1 LAQGHQR
8 RTVVTSRRGAAHG
21 RLPRRG
27 CRPSPK
33 MPAPQPQIAG
43 STGDGIDGAAESVSA
58 ALRHRIGRKV
68 FRQEPKAHVGRS
80 LRLGPGVG
88 PGVVQR
94 RRPPQQNSSPS
105 SVPVAL
111 RVADLRVT
119 DNGLDVALQDIGD
132 PAFPSAPSRSGPR
145 DVWKRQQIH
154 KQLSAPSPERPLA
167 HFKQDWCILREDRRQ
182 PPRPLLRAARG
193 PVAGS
198 VSSHGD
204 GGEVARG
211 RRPSTSEVPTAPA
224 SAAAVAALAEVAA
237 SPTAPAVGSSMTDA
251 RPTRKLTKM
260 ITASPSGSPSS
271 SPSPVPGV
279 RAKVSGAKA
288 AAALAV
294 VPAPTTTTTSTQHEE
309 QMEIE
314 PPRWQPQQ
322 PSGKRGMPEAGHVL
336 DGRGHKL
343 RREKPFMATDEEED
357 EDEDESEEPLP
368 LASLSSRDDLL
379 VADADSIAEQTEDED
394 LEELQPPTLTS
405 WSAPSSL
412 AGDDIDT
419 LSLEPSLHEAEEPD
433 EEHELKLE
441 PKLEKGNT
449 LKRKIGSFVR
459 VATVK
464 RVRKRRLRRAAVPR
478 ASPVTVDERGM
489 CAVASWGQQI
499 VEEKEHQVGEV
510 NVIEGEQME
519 ESSSRCQSVEGL
531 FAEEISDTA
540 LYEALGDQLLQP
552 EDAACETKQPRKRP
566 YVAPYLPPH
575 ARKRKCEEVLW
586 QQEKAEWHR
595 RLAEEDGTG
604 MKVHAPTL
612 PNMRSLA
619 KKLEPWLEQHGTCR
633 FNPLQKDQG
642 VEVDEDGIR
651 AECIHNPSAWPAA
664 GPHPAEGS
672 ACAGPGIK
680 GLPVVCGGRYQFEVE
695 LLCDS
700 AVVVGWSSAAS
711 LPSTFD
717 TQAFGYAPEGRLTAR
732 RGAFGG
738 VRCQSS
744 CSSSCSSGSGSSSGG
759 EERGYGLPFGKAGD
773 VIGAMVEWV
782 DEDDDAEAGPR
793 ISFALNGRSL
803 GLAFDLSGPG
813 GFCAD
818 HPPLQPHICQAW
830 GPAFRILLRG
840 AAAAAPLRFPVRG
853 YLPLGE
859 SLEAHFCPFSVAVAQ
874 ASELRVSSSLREEHL
889 WTFQLPDSHVIE
901 LLLGDQLM
909 AEVWQASW
917 DEDLAEEDDD
927 DNGELTAHVAWI
939 LGLLT
944 SFVDSCDCNAA
955 SAPPPVA
962 TRRSGRR
969 TALAAFRLRAHA
981 ARCLDRFAVPAA
993 GQGRGSGNGGGG
1005 GSVCGGSLLK
1015 PSAAA
1020 ILASAGRQTMAA
1032 RPLKDASEASRQ
1044 RLAEWRGEDFRT
1056 PGCTPTVA
1064 RRLIHGSLGLQIPL
1078 SHLSQERCAAKARR
1092 SIAAPGGS
1100 GGKAP
1105 PLIAAAVADGAAP
1118 PTPGGALPSSLH
1130 PRRVLMQSRLRS
1142 AAEFERGAAAGS
1154 AR

>member
-1 LAQGHQR
+1 
-8 RTVVTSRRGAAHG
+8 
-21 RLPRRG
+21 
-27 CRPSPK
+27 

-464 RVRKRRLRRAAVPR
+464 RVRKRRLRRAAIPR
-478 ASPVTVDERGM
+478 ASPVTVDEQGVRV
-489 CAVASWGQQI
+489 VASWRQQAL
-499 VEEKEHQVGEV
+499 EEKEEQVGDV
-510 NVIEGEQME
+510 LVIEGEQMK
-519 ESSSRCQSVEGL
+519 GL
-531 FAEEISDTA
+531 HAGEITDTA
-540 LYEALGDQLLQP
+540 SSEAVGDQLLQTG
-552 EDAACETKQPRKRP
+552 DASCQAQQHRKRP
-566 YVAPYLPPH
+566 NVAPYLPPH
-575 ARKRKCEEVLW
+575 ARKRKCEEARW

-595 RLAEEDGTG
+595 RLAEEDEIG
-604 MKVHAPTL
+604 MKAHAPTL

-642 VEVDEDGIR
+642 VEIDEDGIR
-651 AECIHNPSAWPAA
+651 ADCRDNPSAWLLA
-664 GPHPAEGS
+664 GQPRPAEGS

-680 GLPVVCGGRYQFEVE
+680 GLPVIMGGRYQFEVE

-1092 SIAAPGGS
+1092 RIAAPGS
-1100 GGKAP
+1100 SDGKP
-1105 PLIAAAVADGAAP
+1105 PLFAAASADGAAA
-1118 PTPGGALPSSLH
+1118 PTAGGALSSSFHL
-1130 PRRVLMQSRLRS
+1130 RGVLMQSRLRS
-1142 AAEFERGAAAGS
+1142 ATEFEREAAANGP
-1154 AR
+1154 R